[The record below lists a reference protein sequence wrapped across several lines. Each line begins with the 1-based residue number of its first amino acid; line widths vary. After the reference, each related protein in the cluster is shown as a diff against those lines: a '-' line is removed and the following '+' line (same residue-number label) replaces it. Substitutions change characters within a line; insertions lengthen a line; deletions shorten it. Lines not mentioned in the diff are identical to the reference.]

1 VAQATKDIGTMI
13 KGVQQESRKV
23 IELMTA
29 GVARAESG
37 SADAENSGKALSAI
51 REQVGNVRSQ
61 VNQIA
66 VAAAQQTAT
75 THEISGEI
83 LLISSVVSE
92 GAAIAQ
98 ESSAAAQQLNQ
109 LSEEL
114 FTVMRQFRLGS
125 EEPDDGVTLF

>member
-1 VAQATKDIGTMI
+1 MAQATKDIGTMI

>member
-1 VAQATKDIGTMI
+1 MI